1 VLRRGFAGARRLPIP
16 LMKQPRFYSFLHRQI
31 PVLILLSVFP
41 GLGYIF
47 LGWLH
52 QAHRPALIWY
62 ALVLA
67 MSVWGYLLY
76 RAFNPQQMSK
86 LRLEQW
92 YRNLL
97 LFYYLFFSLWL
108 AIFLIYVGQDAYKL
122 HYIAIFTQIGA
133 STVVAALL
141 YPEQRLYR
149 VLLPIMILPLMAYF
163 AMLHEWYGYILCLF
177 AGTFGWVLYYA
188 ASGSHSLLLKTHYQ
202 ATHDLL
208 TGIYNRHHFIEQL
221 QQTMNSLR
229 ESGYYSYLL
238 LIDLDHF
245 KTVNDSLGHDIG
257 DGLLLEIADRLRQA
271 LPDEHRLARLGG
283 DEFIII
289 GGESAGEQS
298 CREQAQALAASL
310 QAKLK
315 EAYVVSGHHIY
326 ISASVGVRL
335 IAPVD
340 VNATSLIREADI
352 AMYEVKASGRD
363 GVFLFNEAIAQRAA
377 EHLEIERLLHFAL
390 EKNEIEVHYQPQ
402 VDAARRV
409 IGAEALVR
417 WNNAKLGQVSP
428 AKFIPIAEQTGLII
442 ELGQHIL
449 ESAFVMLRDWDR
461 RGIELQ
467 QLSVNISVRQF
478 VHYGFVGLVQQLV
491 EQYLDERLRNKV
503 IFEITETVVAE
514 DINGIISTM
523 GQLSELGIRFSMD
536 DFGTG
541 YSSLNYLKR
550 LPIDEVKIDRTF
562 VRDIVSDDD
571 DQAMVITMLS
581 ITRFFG
587 LTVVAEGVET
597 AEQFNFLVGYR
608 CHIFQGFLFAPA
620 LSATDFERYYRD
632 HGRA

>member
-1 VLRRGFAGARRLPIP
+1 MA
-16 LMKQPRFYSFLHRQI
+16 QPRFYSFLHRQI

-52 QAHRPALIWY
+52 QVHRPALVWY
-62 ALVLA
+62 AMILA
-67 MSVWGYLLY
+67 MSAWGYALY
-76 RAFNPQQMSK
+76 RSFDLQQMSER
-86 LRLEQW
+86 RLDRW
-92 YRNLL
+92 YRRLL
-97 LFYYLFFSLWL
+97 LFYYLFFTLWL
-108 AIFLIYVGQDAYKL
+108 GIFLVYVSQDAYKL

-141 YPEQRLYR
+141 YPERRLYR
-149 VLLPIMILPLMAYF
+149 SLLPVMILPLMAYF
-163 AMLHEWYGYILCLF
+163 ALLHQWYGYVLSLF
-177 AGTFGWVLYYA
+177 AGTLGWVLYYA
-188 ASGSHSLLLKTHYQ
+188 ASGSNNLLLQTHYQ

-229 ESGYYSYLL
+229 ESGRYSYLL

-245 KTVNDSLGHDIG
+245 KTVNDSLGHDVG
-257 DGLLLEIADRLRQA
+257 DGLLQEIARRLRA
-271 LPDEHRLARLGG
+271 VVADDHRLARLGG
-283 DEFIII
+283 DEFIVI
-289 GGESAGEQS
+289 GSELGDEHG
-298 CREQAQALAASL
+298 CRTQAQTLAAVL

-326 ISASVGVRL
+326 ISASVGIRL
-335 IAPVD
+335 IAPGD
-340 VNATSLIREADI
+340 TNANSLIREADI

-363 GVFLFNEAIAQRAA
+363 GVFLFNDAIAQRAA

-390 EKNEIEVHYQPQ
+390 EKNEIAVHFQPQ
-402 VDAARRV
+402 VDATRRV

-417 WNNAKLGQVSP
+417 WNNPRLGSVSP

-449 ESAFVMLRDWDR
+449 ETAFAALRDWDR

-478 VHYGFVGLVQQLV
+478 VHYGFVDMVREMLGR
-491 EQYLDERLRNKV
+491 YLDVRLCNKL

-514 DINGIISTM
+514 DINGVINTM
-523 GQLSELGIRFSMD
+523 QQLSELGIRFSMD

-550 LPIDEVKIDRTF
+550 LPIEEVKIDRTF

-597 AEQFNFLVGYR
+597 EQQFDFLVDYR
-608 CHIFQGFLFAPA
+608 CHVFQGFLFAPA
-620 LSATDFERYYRD
+620 LPAAEFERYYNDSR
-632 HGRA
+632 GG